1 MMDVVILTGPAG
13 SGLSSAEFVFE
24 ELGFYVVKNAPSSAA
39 KNIIKELKNEKVDKA
54 CFVCHASNALATYE
68 KLKGDED
75 VSLRL
80 IVLNCDV
87 NELQKRFS
95 LTRHVHPR
103 TVIQKISATDAIK
116 KDAEDI
122 LKTLPLANLY
132 IDTTSLAVKQLR
144 AKLYKFLAD
153 VNEDE
158 LTSVTFISFGIKNG
172 IPQGIDTFLDVR
184 VIPNPYWVEEL
195 KELTGRDQ
203 KVIDYMRS
211 FPVTEE
217 VLNNMKKYLTA
228 QLLEVTKSGRGS
240 YVVGIAC
247 SGGQHRST
255 YVADY
260 LAHYFSKKYRT
271 LVIHRDC
278 PILNKSDE

>member
-1 MMDVVILTGPAG
+1 MMEVVVLTGPAG

-24 ELGFYVVKNAPSSAA
+24 ELGFFVVKNAPSSASQT
-39 KNIIKELKNEKVDKA
+39 IIKELKNEKVEKA

-68 KLKGDED
+68 KLKADKE
-75 VSLRL
+75 VLLKL

-95 LTRHVHPR
+95 LTRHIHPR
-103 TVIQKISATDAIK
+103 TVIQKISATEAIK

-144 AKLYKFLAD
+144 AKLYKFLAN

-184 VIPNPYWVEEL
+184 IIPNPYWVEEL

-203 KVIDYMRS
+203 KVIDYMKS

-217 VLNNMKKYLTA
+217 VLKNITTYLTHELA
-228 QLLEVTKSGRGS
+228 EVVKSGRGS

-255 YVADY
+255 FVADY
-260 LAHYFSKKYRT
+260 LTEYFGKKYRT
-271 LVIHRDC
+271 FVIHRDC